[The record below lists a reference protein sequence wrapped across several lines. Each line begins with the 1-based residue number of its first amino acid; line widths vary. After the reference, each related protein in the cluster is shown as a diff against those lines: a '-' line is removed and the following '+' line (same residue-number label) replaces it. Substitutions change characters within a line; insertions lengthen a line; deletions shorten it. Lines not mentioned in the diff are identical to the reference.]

1 VGPVIFTMCSWNIHF
16 DVEPWLIEHRIGYL
30 RRKARENGQKVKWR
44 GLIRRVWMVKRSE
57 AGQRISNIIRQNKIE
72 HEKYKRKKM
81 FKPSHHL

>member
-1 VGPVIFTMCSWNIHF
+1 
-16 DVEPWLIEHRIGYL
+16 
-30 RRKARENGQKVKWR
+30 
-44 GLIRRVWMVKRSE
+44 VWMVKRSE